1 MALSASQIVQT
12 YPGIRD
18 DADIDTYI
26 ELARL
31 QTSSSFYGTK
41 YELAVALRAAHNI
54 TLSKPKIY
62 GDSSMKTGSRAS
74 RRQQDLSESFYDSAP
89 QLAGGATTPGN
100 KLLTTTVYGQQ
111 LLQLMSMSN
120 TSMRAVGTSA
130 IAALGGS

>member
-1 MALSASQIVQT
+1 MALSASQIIQT

-18 DADIDTYI
+18 DVDIDTYI

-41 YELAVALRAAHNI
+41 YELAVALRAAHNL
-54 TLSKPKIY
+54 TLSKPAIY
-62 GDSSMKTGSRAS
+62 GRTSMKSGSPAS
-74 RRQQDLSESFYDSAP
+74 RRQQDLSETFYESVP

-130 IAALGGS
+130 IMALGSN